1 MLCSDK
7 LCTLP
12 ITLLLFHF
20 RDRLRPRAETELLLS
35 PSLLL
40 SRFRQSPRSPV
51 CFKQC
56 YPSNQFSRGPHQR
69 CLSYSFRDP
78 SGYIAL
84 ALTTTELTFRTRP
97 LFTMTVDFLIVT
109 LAGAVA
115 TLSVLALTQRAA
127 AKKLP
132 PGPRPL
138 PLIGNAL
145 NLTTKEL
152 WLRVTE
158 WSRQYGEQHLAVE
171 FHSSAGLTP
180 FRALLQVRSCTSA
193 PLVSP

>member
-1 MLCSDK
+1 
-7 LCTLP
+7 
-12 ITLLLFHF
+12 
-20 RDRLRPRAETELLLS
+20 
-35 PSLLL
+35 
-40 SRFRQSPRSPV
+40 
-51 CFKQC
+51 
-56 YPSNQFSRGPHQR
+56 
-69 CLSYSFRDP
+69 
-78 SGYIAL
+78 
-84 ALTTTELTFRTRP
+84 
-97 LFTMTVDFLIVT
+97 MTVDFLIVT

-115 TLSVLALTQRAA
+115 TLSVLALTQRVA

-158 WSRQYGEQHLAVE
+158 WGRQYGEQFLAVE
-171 FHSSAGLTP
+171 FHSSDGLISSRT
-180 FRALLQVRSCTSA
+180 FRQARSCTSA